1 MKNNLYL
8 LTALIVLYFGSVL
21 ALKAVY
27 GPSCS
32 TWEGENCWIPDGKS
46 GWVMHGNPTGP
57 KPDIPSEIIPIG
69 IQYIPIFL
77 PSALLILFMFTPL
90 SKKLERKR
98 EPDESSGPAEDSSA
112 SDAKDSSGG

>member
-8 LTALIVLYFGSVL
+8 LFALIVLYVGSVL

-32 TWEGENCWIPDGKS
+32 TWEGEDCWIPDGQS

-57 KPDIPSEIIPIG
+57 KPDLPSEIIPIG

-90 SKKLERKR
+90 TKKLERKQ
-98 EPDESSGPAEDSSA
+98 EQGESSHPAGDNSA
-112 SDAKDSSGG
+112 NDGKENSGD